1 MGKDIKKGRGGTGN
15 AGQEERGKMD
25 RWTGGERKGMEQREQ
40 NHGGDRSREGRMNKT
55 SLGKRGEQRNSS
67 DVLLDITSQNHLQ
80 GMCRYCSLTNEAL
93 KFQTLQYPLLYVG

>member
-15 AGQEERGKMD
+15 GGQEERGKMD
-25 RWTGGERKGMEQREQ
+25 RWTEWERKGMEWREQ
-40 NHGGDRSREGRMNKT
+40 NHGGDRSREEQMNKT
-55 SLGKRGEQRNSS
+55 SLEKREEQNIS

-80 GMCRYCSLTNEAL
+80 GRCRYCSLTNEAL